1 MDVSIALARILG
13 ILMLFLGIS
22 IFNRKT
28 VAGLLEE
35 MERQRGFLWLSGLI
49 AAVFGAVIVSLGG
62 FWFSD
67 WRIVISV
74 LGWLSLLKGI
84 IILIFPDFAVS
95 FYKQFRMK
103 CLVLGGIIAVVLG
116 LFLCY
121 AGFFA

>member
-1 MDVSIALARILG
+1 MDISLVLARIVG
-13 ILMLFLGIS
+13 ILFLILGIS
-22 IFNRKT
+22 LFNRKT
-28 VAGLLEE
+28 VTVLLDE
-35 MERQRGFLWLSGLI
+35 MERQKGFSWLGGFI

-74 LGWLSLLKGI
+74 IGWLSLLKGFF
-84 IILIFPDFAVS
+84 ILVFPESTISLYREFKA
-95 FYKQFRMK
+95 K
-103 CLVLGGIIAVVLG
+103 CSTIGGIIMVVIG

>member
-1 MDVSIALARILG
+1 MDVSIILARILG
-13 ILMLFLGIS
+13 ILFLLIGIS

-28 VAGLLEE
+28 VTALLEE

-74 LGWLSLLKGI
+74 IGWLSLIKGLC
-84 IILIFPDFAVS
+84 ILIFPESAIS
-95 FYKQFRMK
+95 FYREFKVK
-103 CLVLGGIIAVVLG
+103 CSVWGGIIAIIIG